1 MLLINVTFA
10 VEYVLYFYHGAK
22 NHGAPRSTR
31 IVQDTN
37 RVMKANTPTIIEHR
51 GVIVLGLGNQKGK
64 GDINLKACSP
74 NWVSKR
80 KKKVC
85 VALDP

>member
-1 MLLINVTFA
+1 MERVWDGVPTSA
-10 VEYVLYFYHGAK
+10 
-22 NHGAPRSTR
+22 RT
-31 IVQDTN
+31 VQGTN
-37 RVMKANTPTIIEHR
+37 RVLKVSIPTIIEHR
-51 GVIVLGLGNQKGK
+51 GVIMLGLGNRKGK

-74 NWVSKR
+74 NWGSKR